1 MYCVI
6 RGISL
11 IADLFVFYYA
21 KGLNLLDE
29 EDPKAAESEAETAAT
44 RENVAMNVIPE

>member
-1 MYCVI
+1 MYCLI

-29 EDPKAAESEAETAAT
+29 EDPKAESEAETAAT